1 MKKSN
6 LNTSFFSKG
15 DVDSSRKYLLIT
27 ERAAMSLGSR
37 RRQGQERSIDDFEV
51 LFVRH
56 DLYGAHTVWHL
67 LSTVYDIFQSTS
79 RPPDSCKHLYIWRC
93 LVPWGSTD
101 PSLWADEPEALLPI
115 SRVIDFLSA
124 LQGWSGAPHILSRPW
139 YTATH
144 HQI

>member
-15 DVDSSRKYLLIT
+15 DVDSSRKYLLIAAK
-27 ERAAMSLGSR
+27 AAMSLDSR
-37 RRQGQERSIDDFEV
+37 RRQGQECSIDDFEV

-56 DLYGAHTVWHL
+56 DLYGALTVWRL
-67 LSTVYDIFQSTS
+67 LSTVYGIFQSTS
-79 RPPDSCKHLYIWRC
+79 RPPDSCEHLYTWKC

-101 PSLWADEPEALLPI
+101 PNLWADEPEALLPI

-124 LQGWSGAPHILSRPW
+124 LRGWSGAPHIPSRPW

-144 HQI
+144 RQI